1 VFDLIDTWNGKA
13 VGGCTYH
20 VMHPGG
26 RNSEHLPVN
35 SYEAES
41 RREARFDQWGHTP
54 GSFTPPPWAAPMAR
68 FYEGGTPPGPMA
80 PPEEE
85 IPGEFPHTL
94 DLRRASRY

>member
-1 VFDLIDTWNGKA
+1 
-13 VGGCTYH
+13 
-20 VMHPGG
+20 
-26 RNSEHLPVN
+26 
-35 SYEAES
+35 
-41 RREARFDQWGHTP
+41 
-54 GSFTPPPWAAPMAR
+54 MAR